1 MELLITKFMKY
12 LFLFLF
18 CLTWFLGHSQKNSLS
33 VGANSD
39 LLLESPA
46 YDFFYGVQA
55 KYGLK
60 NRNYI
65 LGNIGYSTA
74 NITFM
79 GADYSYDL
87 INFSNIFKAYTNAGI
102 GAEFYS
108 EKRSQSETRVKETYI
123 PLNVQIGV
131 ELSIVKKLQIYAG
144 YKAKYYIDEDV
155 FDPNYLN
162 FGIRYKLR

>member
-1 MELLITKFMKY
+1 MKFISLII
-12 LFLFLF
+12 F
-18 CLTWFLGHSQKNSLS
+18 CFISLIGYSQKNSLA

-46 YDFFYGVQA
+46 YDLYYGFQA

-65 LGNIGYSTA
+65 LGNVGYSTA
-74 NITFM
+74 NITFI

-87 INFSNIFKAYTNAGI
+87 INFSNIFKAYTNAGV

-108 EKRSQSETRVKETYI
+108 EKWKQSGTRVKETYI
-123 PLNVQIGV
+123 PLNVQIGM
-131 ELSIVKKLQIYAG
+131 ELAIAKKLQIYAG

-162 FGIRYKLR
+162 FGVRFPLSASLKIL

>member
-1 MELLITKFMKY
+1 MKCIFLII
-12 LFLFLF
+12 F
-18 CLTWFLGHSQKNSLS
+18 CFISFIGYSQKSSLA

-46 YDFFYGVQA
+46 YDLYYGFQA

-65 LGNIGYSTA
+65 LGNVGYSTA
-74 NITFM
+74 NITFI

-87 INFSNIFKAYTNAGI
+87 INFSNIFKAYTNAGV

-108 EKRSQSETRVKETYI
+108 EKWKQSGTRVKETYI
-123 PLNVQIGV
+123 PLNVQIGM
-131 ELSIVKKLQIYAG
+131 ELAIANKLQIYAG
-144 YKAKYYIDEDV
+144 YKAKCYIDEDV

-162 FGIRYKLR
+162 FGVRFPLSASPKIL

>member
-1 MELLITKFMKY
+1 MELLTIKFMKY
-12 LFLFLF
+12 VFLIVFSF
-18 CLTWFLGHSQKNSLS
+18 TSFLGYSQKNSLS

-46 YDFFYGVQA
+46 YDFFYGFQA

-60 NRNYI
+60 DRNYI

-74 NITFM
+74 NITFI

-87 INFSNIFKAYTNAGI
+87 IKFSNIFKAYTNAGV

-108 EKRSQSETRVKETYI
+108 EKWKQSETRIKETYI
-123 PLNVQIGV
+123 PLNVQIGI
-131 ELSIVKKLQIYAG
+131 ELAIVKKLQIYAG

-162 FGIRYKLR
+162 FGVRYKLR